1 MSVNNEEK
9 NIEIVESE
17 VLETE
22 LSEKEKESVSV
33 KSMEIPVS
41 ELLGEKTGVEEKK
54 EPSEREK
61 ELSEKGKKSSEK
73 KKFKLSSGAL
83 SKVFSLSNI
92 LLGLRLCVIVA
103 AVVFALAA
111 VNYFTSPVIKGNEEE
126 KGNVARA
133 ALVPDATSFSLYE
146 GDIPESGRNVSEIYV
161 AEQNGDTIAYCVGI
175 TTAGFGGD
183 IDLVVAIRVDMSIL
197 GIKVISHSETV
208 GIGASALE
216 EDAALLPQFSG
227 LPASS
232 VDNVTAVSGATVT
245 SNAVKSCVEEA
256 AVVVNALVKGAD
268 SE

>member
-126 KGNVARA
+126 KGNVARS

-146 GDIPESGRNVSEIYV
+146 GDIPESGRNVSR
-161 AEQNGDTIAYCVGI
+161 
-175 TTAGFGGD
+175 
-183 IDLVVAIRVDMSIL
+183 DLCRRAKRGYDSL
-197 GIKVISHSETV
+197 LRWHNDRRFRRGYRSCCRDKSRYEYPRNKSYISFRDCRNRR
-208 GIGASALE
+208 L
-216 EDAALLPQFSG
+216 
-227 LPASS
+227 SS
-232 VDNVTAVSGATVT
+232 
-245 SNAVKSCVEEA
+245 
-256 AVVVNALVKGAD
+256 
-268 SE
+268 

>member
-103 AVVFALAA
+103 AVVFSLSS
-111 VNYFTSPVIKGNEEE
+111 VNYFTYPVIEGNEE
-126 KGNVARA
+126 
-133 ALVPDATSFSLYE
+133 
-146 GDIPESGRNVSEIYV
+146 
-161 AEQNGDTIAYCVGI
+161 
-175 TTAGFGGD
+175 
-183 IDLVVAIRVDMSIL
+183 
-197 GIKVISHSETV
+197 
-208 GIGASALE
+208 
-216 EDAALLPQFSG
+216 
-227 LPASS
+227 
-232 VDNVTAVSGATVT
+232 
-245 SNAVKSCVEEA
+245 
-256 AVVVNALVKGAD
+256 
-268 SE
+268 